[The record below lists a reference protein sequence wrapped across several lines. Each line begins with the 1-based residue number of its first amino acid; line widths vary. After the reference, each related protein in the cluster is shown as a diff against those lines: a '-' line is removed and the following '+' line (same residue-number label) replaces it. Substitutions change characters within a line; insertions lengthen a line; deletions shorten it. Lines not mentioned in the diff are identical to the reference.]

1 MDGIAWVYIAFSL
14 RSFFCGLFICRE
26 GGITQGKDMI
36 MLSIGME
43 WIGHVML
50 VWDFSVAQHA

>member
-1 MDGIAWVYIAFSL
+1 MDGIAWVYTVFLS
-14 RSFFCGLFICRE
+14 SFFLLWIFICRE

-50 VWDFSVAQHA
+50 IWDFSVAQHA